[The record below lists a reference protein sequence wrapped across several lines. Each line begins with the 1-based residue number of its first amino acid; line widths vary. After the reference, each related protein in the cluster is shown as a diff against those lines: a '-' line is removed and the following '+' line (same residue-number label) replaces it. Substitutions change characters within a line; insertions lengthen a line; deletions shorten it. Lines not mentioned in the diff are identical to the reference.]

1 MVEGLRFDKAEYAG
15 GETGT
20 GCSVCLKPL
29 GVQYYTLNG
38 NAICSRCR
46 SRLERE
52 SNGGSRAGRLLRAT
66 VFGFAAGAV
75 GTALWY
81 GVRAATGYEFG
92 LLAIVVGFGVGTAV
106 RAGSRG
112 RGGWA
117 YQALAMFLTYGSIVS
132 TYVPDIVQALGQ
144 QAEQESNGA
153 ATAAPAESAEEVQLA
168 SFEGD
173 QAPAEGGGA
182 VTAQHMGVGQGV
194 LALGVAAV
202 FLLALAFAV
211 PFFGGVENIMGIII
225 IGIAL
230 YEAWKINRKLPAQIA
245 GPYRLGGGQPPAI
258 GA

>member
-20 GCSVCLKPL
+20 GCSRCQKPL

-38 NAICSRCR
+38 TAICGRCR

-52 SNGGSRAGRLLRAT
+52 RNGGSRAGRLLRAT

-92 LLAIVVGFGVGTAV
+92 LLAIVVGLGVGAAV

-132 TYVPDIVQALGQ
+132 TYVPDIIQALGQ
-144 QAEQESNGA
+144 QPEQES
-153 ATAAPAESAEEVQLA
+153 TEAAPGDLAE
-168 SFEGD
+168 
-173 QAPAEGGGA
+173 PAEGAALASLEERAVPVEGGEVA
-182 VTAQHMGVGQGV
+182 TAQHMGVGQGV
-194 LALGVAAV
+194 LALGLAAA

-211 PFFGGVENIMGIII
+211 PFLGGVENIMGIII

-245 GPYRLGGGQPPAI
+245 GPYRLGDGQPPAI